1 MKKITS
7 QIKFIGGALSL
18 TIIAIVASVI
28 YINQKSKYDSIVI
41 NIAGKERMLTQKIS
55 KEIFRLKTA
64 RVIELNELNSA
75 EKLFEENLYA
85 LLNGDK
91 SRGIYKPPTKEIKE
105 QLERVEK
112 LWIPFKDK
120 IENFKK
126 VISEIETEKN
136 FVIDNN
142 DYLLNISDK
151 VVKTM
156 VKANVKGFY
165 IDKAGR
171 QRMLSQ
177 RMMYF
182 LLLYLNESE
191 PKYYRVFYETL
202 HLYDMTLKQFYND
215 KNLLKYPEIKD
226 ILEKNYSFWN
236 EYIKHAKNL
245 IEIQSQLNDIVDYV
259 KEFNNILLNGMD
271 QAVSMY
277 TIYSE
282 RQRTLLENIEYI
294 LAMIAMVIIFY
305 SFFLIIN
312 IQKHFE
318 DFMEKSKSL
327 ISFAK
332 DEPKICD
339 HADELTIASKR
350 LENFIQKVDKMIID
364 AQNAIK
370 TSEYLTKEL
379 SDVSELLEKN
389 AKDIDKSQKQE
400 LEKYL
405 DTSEDIAIQ
414 SLEDLEKSAKLLQ
427 KLHENLSNIL
437 KQTKK

>member
-18 TIIAIVASVI
+18 TIIAIIASVI

-41 NIAGKERMLTQKIS
+41 NLAGKQRMLTQKIS
-55 KEIFRLKTA
+55 KEIFRLKVA
-64 RVIELNELNSA
+64 REIDLRELNSA
-75 EKLFEENLYA
+75 QKLFNENLYS

-91 SRGIYKPPTKEIKE
+91 SKGIYAPPTLEIKE
-105 QLERVEK
+105 QLLRVEK
-112 LWIPFKDK
+112 LWKPFNKK
-120 IENFKK
+120 VEQFKK
-126 VISEIETEKN
+126 LITQIELEKN

-156 VKANVKGFY
+156 VNTNIKGEY

-202 HLYDMTLKQFYND
+202 HLYDITLKQFYNNEELIRN
-215 KNLLKYPEIKD
+215 KNLQT

-236 EYIKHAKNL
+236 EYTNHAKNL
-245 IEIQSQLNDIVDYV
+245 IELQSKLNNIVDYIYQ
-259 KEFNNILLNGMD
+259 FNNVLLNGMD

-282 RQRTLLENIEYI
+282 KQRTLLENIEYI

-305 SFFLIIN
+305 SFFLIKN

-318 DFMEKSKSL
+318 EFMEKSKTL
-327 ISFAK
+327 ATFGK
-332 DEPKICD
+332 DELKICD
-339 HADELTIASKR
+339 QADELTIASKR
-350 LENFIQKVDKMIID
+350 LENFIQKVDKMIMD
-364 AQNAIK
+364 AQDAIK
-370 TSEYLTKEL
+370 TSETLTKEL
-379 SDVSELLEKN
+379 SDVSEIFDKYKN
-389 AKDIDKSQKQE
+389 IDKSQKKE

-405 DTSEDIAIQ
+405 DKSEDIAIQ
-414 SLEDLEKSAKLLQ
+414 SLEDLENSAKLLQ
-427 KLHENLSNIL
+427 KLHENLTNIL
-437 KQTKK
+437 EQTKK

>member
-18 TIIAIVASVI
+18 TIIAIVVSVI

-41 NIAGKERMLTQKIS
+41 NIAGKQRMLTQKIS

-64 RVIELNELNSA
+64 RSIDLRELNEAQN
-75 EKLFEENLYA
+75 LFDKNLKA
-85 LLNGDK
+85 LFDGDK
-91 SRGIYKPPTKEIKE
+91 KRGIYEPPTPEIKE
-105 QLERVEK
+105 QLLRVKK
-112 LWIPFKDK
+112 LWNPFKEK
-120 IENFKK
+120 IEKFKK
-126 VISEIETEKN
+126 LISKIELEKN
-136 FVIDNN
+136 FVIENN
-142 DYLLNISDK
+142 DYLLKISDR
-151 VVKTM
+151 VVKGM
-156 VKANVKGFY
+156 VSANIKGEY
-165 IDKAGR
+165 IDRAGR

-182 LLLYLNESE
+182 LLLYLNEGE
-191 PKYYRVFYETL
+191 PRYYRIFYETL
-202 HLYDMTLKQFYND
+202 HLYDITLKQFYND
-215 KNLLKYPEIKD
+215 QYLLKNEDLKK
-226 ILEKNYSFWN
+226 ILENNYSFWN
-236 EYIKHAKNL
+236 EYTNHAKNL
-245 IEIQSQLNDIVDYV
+245 IELQSKLNEMVDYIYQ
-259 KEFNNILLNGMD
+259 FNNVLLNGMD

-282 RQRTLLENIEYI
+282 NQRTLLENIEYI
-294 LAMIAMVIIFY
+294 LTMIALVIMFY
-305 SFFLIIN
+305 SFFLIKN

-318 DFMEKSKSL
+318 EFMEKSKSL
-327 ISFAK
+327 VSFDK
-332 DEPKICD
+332 EDSKICD

-389 AKDIDKSQKQE
+389 AKDIDKAQKRE

-437 KQTKK
+437 EQTKK

>member
-28 YINQKSKYDSIVI
+28 YINQKSKNDSIVI

-64 RVIELNELNSA
+64 RIIELKELNDA
-75 EKLFEENLYA
+75 QNLFEINLYS

-91 SRGIYKPPTKEIKE
+91 KRGIYPPPTLEIKE
-105 QLERVEK
+105 QLLRVEK
-112 LWIPFKDK
+112 LWLPFKEKIEIFKKIILK
-120 IENFKK
+120 IEN
-126 VISEIETEKN
+126 EKN
-136 FVIDNN
+136 FVFDNN

-156 VKANVKGFY
+156 VKTNVKGYY

-182 LLLYLNESE
+182 LLLYLNESD
-191 PKYYRVFYETL
+191 PRYYRIFYETL

-215 KNLLKYPEIKD
+215 KDLIEIKELKD

-236 EYIKHAKNL
+236 EYILHAKNL
-245 IEIQSQLNDIVDYV
+245 IEMQSKLNDTVDYI

-294 LAMIAMVIIFY
+294 LAMIAIVIIFY

-318 DFMEKSKSL
+318 EFMKKSKSL
-327 ISFAK
+327 ISFDK
-332 DEPKICD
+332 DESKICE
-339 HADELTIASKR
+339 HTDELTIASKR
-350 LENFIQKVDKMIID
+350 LENFIQKVDRMIID

-389 AKDIDKSQKQE
+389 AKDIDKTQKKE

-437 KQTKK
+437 EQTKK